1 VPILEL
7 NSSGTTTAVNTFGV
21 GGLVS
26 RATTSSDV
34 FYQFDAQG
42 TTAERLNASASVLS
56 SQGADAYGH
65 PIVSPTTND
74 PFDGYGAQL
83 GYYTDHE
90 TGLQLLGYRYYD
102 PTNGRFINRDPA
114 GANGGLDAYRYACNS
129 PVSAW
134 DPSGLHPGFGQRD
147 ASGLGGWMGL
157 VKYLSPV
164 DMACDFLGKMGTDFG
179 NLAGN
184 ATPTAWANCSR
195 DVGEGLLTIDGPEG
209 EVAEGAAAG
218 IKSIEEIDAGLEGL
232 SGIGSPE
239 ACGIGAGAA
248 GADPVIPS
256 TLARI
261 IPNGI
266 PATTLGAPSA
276 IDVFVTTPEAL
287 EGLDAAGI
295 AQRLTIPESQTGFQV
310 FEFATPDLGLA
321 SPVFRTDPGFVQGG
335 YTAGGAPEFVIPN
348 GPIPASATVRTVL

>member
-1 VPILEL
+1 
-7 NSSGTTTAVNTFGV
+7 
-21 GGLVS
+21 
-26 RATTSSDV
+26 
-34 FYQFDAQG
+34 
-42 TTAERLNASASVLS
+42 LNASASVLS

-218 IKSIEEIDAGLEGL
+218 IKSIEEIDAELEGL
-232 SGIGSPE
+232 TLRGAGSP
-239 ACGIGAGAA
+239 G
-248 GADPVIPS
+248 
-256 TLARI
+256 
-261 IPNGI
+261 
-266 PATTLGAPSA
+266 
-276 IDVFVTTPEAL
+276 
-287 EGLDAAGI
+287 
-295 AQRLTIPESQTGFQV
+295 
-310 FEFATPDLGLA
+310 
-321 SPVFRTDPGFVQGG
+321 SP
-335 YTAGGAPEFVIPN
+335 GAPEPGPGYYQAQTNSEGGTVWTSVGSINRLNFASIVTDAAADGGDINILTGVHGSPTGELTPYPSFYINDWMKFGGNPNVNVQNILGMTEEEIGNVVN
-348 GPIPASATVRTVL
+348 GPGTTIGAFSNSEVYLSRFFK